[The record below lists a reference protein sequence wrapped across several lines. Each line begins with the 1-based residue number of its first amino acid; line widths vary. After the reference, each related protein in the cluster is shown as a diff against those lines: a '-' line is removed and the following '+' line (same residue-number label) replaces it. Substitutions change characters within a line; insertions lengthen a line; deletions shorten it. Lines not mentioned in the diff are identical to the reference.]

1 MSFAGD
7 HGDLSQDGGEG
18 RQGRLSK
25 TQRAVVQEGSIQWG
39 LRPAASQLPEFHR
52 RKPNVNEQWIAV
64 LAIIAGLGVLVLGG
78 EWLVRGASALAARF
92 HIPPLIIGL
101 TVVAFGTSAPELG
114 VSLQAAYAGAADVA
128 VGNIVGS
135 NIFNVLFILGAS
147 AMISPLV
154 VSSQLVRFD
163 VPLMIA
169 VSVLSWA
176 LARDG
181 VISRLDGAI
190 LFAVLV
196 GYILICIRFAGRESK
211 AVREEFAAQYP
222 SDDDVTD
229 TGEVVYAGGP
239 VWRSLLLIVV
249 GLALLGLGSKWLV
262 DGAVN
267 IATWWGVSQL
277 VIGLTIVAAGTS
289 LPEVV
294 TSIVATVR
302 GQRDI
307 AVGNVVGSNI
317 FNLSCVLGLSGIVA
331 RGGVPVS
338 PTAVSFD
345 IPVMIL
351 VAALCLP
358 IFFTGRTIARWEG
371 VVFFIGYI
379 AYTTYMV
386 LSATSVA

>member
-1 MSFAGD
+1 MPGQAE
-7 HGDLSQDGGEG
+7 LQ
-18 RQGRLSK
+18 L
-25 TQRAVVQEGSIQWG
+25 
-39 LRPAASQLPEFHR
+39 AASDRQQFYP
-52 RKPNVNEQWIAV
+52 RKRTVNEQWMAV
-64 LAIIAGLGVLVLGG
+64 VSIVAGLVVLVLGG

-114 VSLQAAYAGAADVA
+114 VSLQAAFAGAADVA
-128 VGNIVGS
+128 VGNVVGS
-135 NIFNVLFILGAS
+135 NIFNVLFILGLS

-154 VSSQLVRFD
+154 VSSQLIRFD

-169 VSVLSWA
+169 ISVLSWA

-181 VISRLDGAI
+181 WISRLDGAI
-190 LFAVLV
+190 LFLVLV
-196 GYILICIRFAGRESK
+196 GYILICIRFASRESK
-211 AVREEFAAQYP
+211 AVREEFAAQFA
-222 SDDDVTD
+222 SDDAD
-229 TGEVVYAGGP
+229 TAAGPSIHAGDP
-239 VWRSLLLIVV
+239 VWKCLMFIVI
-249 GLALLGLGSKWLV
+249 GLVTLGLGSRWLV
-262 DGAVN
+262 EGAVS

-294 TSIVATVR
+294 TSIVATIR

-317 FNLSCVLGLSGIVA
+317 FNLSCVLGLSGIIA
-331 RGGVPVS
+331 PGGVPVS

-371 VVFFIGYI
+371 AVFFIGYV
-379 AYTTYMV
+379 AYTTYMIFTAANV
-386 LSATSVA
+386 S

>member
-1 MSFAGD
+1 M
-7 HGDLSQDGGEG
+7 
-18 RQGRLSK
+18 
-25 TQRAVVQEGSIQWG
+25 
-39 LRPAASQLPEFHR
+39 
-52 RKPNVNEQWIAV
+52 AV
-64 LAIIAGLGVLVLGG
+64 LLIVAGLVLLVWGG

-114 VSLQAAYAGAADVA
+114 VSIQAAFSGAADVA
-128 VGNIVGS
+128 VGNVVGS
-135 NIFNVLFILGAS
+135 NIFNVLFILGIS

-154 VSSQLVRFD
+154 VSSQLIRFD

-181 VISRLDGAI
+181 LVSRVDGAI
-190 LFAVLV
+190 LFLVLV
-196 GYILICIRFAGRESK
+196 GYILICIRFASRDSK
-211 AVREEFAAQYP
+211 AVREEFAAQYS
-222 SDDDVTD
+222 SDDDATAASP
-229 TGEVVYAGGP
+229 GVYSGGP
-239 VWRSLLLIVV
+239 VWKSLLLIVV

-294 TSIVATVR
+294 TSIVATIR

-307 AVGNVVGSNI
+307 AVGNVVGSNL

-331 RGGVPVS
+331 PGGVPVS

-371 VVFFIGYI
+371 AVFFSGYI
-379 AYTTYMV
+379 AYTTYMI
-386 LSATSVA
+386 LSATNVA

>member
-1 MSFAGD
+1 
-7 HGDLSQDGGEG
+7 
-18 RQGRLSK
+18 
-25 TQRAVVQEGSIQWG
+25 
-39 LRPAASQLPEFHR
+39 
-52 RKPNVNEQWIAV
+52 V
-64 LAIIAGLGVLVLGG
+64 LFIIAGLVVLVLGG

-114 VSLQAAYAGAADVA
+114 VSIQAAMAGAADVA
-128 VGNIVGS
+128 VGNVVGS
-135 NIFNVLFILGAS
+135 NIFNVLFILGIS
-147 AMISPLV
+147 AMITPLV
-154 VSSQLVRFD
+154 VSSQLIRFD

-169 VSVLSWA
+169 LSVLSWA

-181 VISRLDGAI
+181 LITRVDGGI
-190 LFAVLV
+190 LFLALV
-196 GYILICIRFAGRESK
+196 GYVLICIRFASRESQ

-222 SDDDVTD
+222 SDDDD
-229 TGEVVYAGGP
+229 TAANPGHAGGP
-239 VWRSLLLIVV
+239 VGKSLMFIVI
-249 GLALLGLGSKWLV
+249 GLTALGLGSRWLV

-294 TSIVATVR
+294 TSIVATIR

-317 FNLSCVLGLSGIVA
+317 FNLACVLGLSAIIAPGGI
-331 RGGVPVS
+331 PVS

-371 VVFFIGYI
+371 AVFFAGYI
-379 AYTTYMV
+379 AYTTYMIFN
-386 LSATSVA
+386 ATSAA